1 MDERNLTYDGI
12 NTALLSAFPEFEE
25 RIRNA
30 FGSYYD
36 FEKETPGA
44 YLVFEDVVKKLVVE
58 LLKSDE
64 DEKLLTRLFVFFEN
78 MANSKDPIVSRDLL
92 GIAILEP
99 LVYEKACIRA
109 AWRFMGPK
117 MKELAEI
124 EAGHQGRQENLPPV
138 LRPS

>member
-1 MDERNLTYDGI
+1 M
-12 NTALLSAFPEFEE
+12 
-25 RIRNA
+25 
-30 FGSYYD
+30 
-36 FEKETPGA
+36 
-44 YLVFEDVVKKLVVE
+44 VVE
-58 LLKSDE
+58 LLESGE

-78 MANSKDPIVSRDLL
+78 MANSKDPNLSRDLL

-124 EAGHQGRQENLPPV
+124 EAGHPGVSGRSGSIQV
-138 LRPS
+138 A